1 MRTRPIR
8 WLGLVLWFV
17 LSLWG
22 SVAGTQGAGAEPP
35 VVVLRLEGAVTPALA
50 QYLARGLQTAQRFEA
65 QVVIAELDTPGGS
78 LDAMQRM
85 VQSIRN
91 SPVPVV
97 VYVSPRGAM
106 AASAGTLITLA
117 GHLAAMAP
125 ETTIGA
131 ASPVGPQG
139 EDLGETLA
147 EKAKQMLQAQARSLA
162 QRRGAEA
169 VRLAEAT
176 IAQARAV
183 NAQEALDAGLID
195 FIAPTLDD
203 LLRQLDG
210 RTVETAAG
218 TVTLHTANAPIRRV
232 NPTFVEDLL
241 AILTDPNIVFL
252 LLSIGVQ
259 ALLIELWHP
268 GSWVPGFVGVVSLA
282 LAAYGLGVLDV
293 NWFGLVL
300 ILTAFVLF
308 VLDVKAA
315 THGALTAAGL
325 VTFILGALV
334 LFHAPVLP
342 GNPPP
347 LPGLPTISLPLVI
360 GTALFFAALTVGV
373 VTLALRARRR
383 PVQTGEEQVESLVG
397 RVGYTR
403 TPIQPGKRGTVHI
416 GGELWT
422 VELVPDAP
430 PLPANTPVEVVRVE
444 KMHLVVRPAPTA
456 SVEGPS

>member
-1 MRTRPIR
+1 MNMRLIR
-8 WLGLVLWFV
+8 WWWLLPWLAFV
-17 LSLWG
+17 LWG
-22 SVAGTQGAGAEPP
+22 SVAGAQGAGAEPP

-50 QYLARGLQTAQRFEA
+50 QYLDRGLRIAQHEQA
-65 QVVIAELDTPGGS
+65 QAVVLELDTPGGS
-78 LDAMQRM
+78 IDAMQRM

-125 ETTIGA
+125 ETAIGA

-147 EKAKQMLQAQARSLA
+147 EKSKQILQATARSLA
-162 QRRGAEA
+162 QRRGAQA

-176 IAQARAV
+176 IAEARAV
-183 NAQEALDAGLID
+183 NAQEALEAGLID
-195 FIAPTLDD
+195 CIAPTLED
-203 LLRQLDG
+203 LLQQLDG

-218 TVTLHTANAPIRRV
+218 PVTLHTAQAPLRRV
-232 NPTFVEDLL
+232 RPTLIEDLL
-241 AILTDPNIVFL
+241 ATLTNPNIVFL
-252 LLSIGVQ
+252 LLTIGVQ
-259 ALLIELWHP
+259 AILIELWHP

-308 VLDVKAA
+308 ILDVKATA
-315 THGALTAAGL
+315 HGALTAAGL

-334 LFHAPVLP
+334 LFNAPLLP
-342 GNPPP
+342 GTPPP
-347 LPGLPTISLPLVI
+347 VPGLPSLSLPLVV
-360 GTALFFAALTVGV
+360 GTALFFAAFTAGV
-373 VTLALRARRR
+373 VTLALRAQQR
-383 PVQTGEEQVESLVG
+383 PVQTGEAQMESLVG

-403 TPIQPGKRGTVHI
+403 TPIQPGRRGTVHI

-422 VELVPDAP
+422 AELVPDAP
-430 PLPANTPVEVVRVE
+430 PLPADAPIEVVRVE
-444 KMHLVVRPAPTA
+444 GMHLVVRPAP
-456 SVEGPS
+456 SQRPEVPS